1 MVNKMS
7 SINNF
12 NQIEWQNRFFDSLDQ
27 VTSVE
32 EKIIQTQ
39 DLDASLFQTGLR
51 ENHEKKVHQ
60 VAKDLFESEFTAEEL
75 QHVCFAYT
83 GSDGRQEKLSPY
95 SSPTELLLVV
105 KKQENLTSGLVLG
118 VKEKV
123 KELVKRYPTL
133 FYADLEVKCME
144 TDKLMTFTTAKGEE
158 RPFPTRALDAYY
170 LVGDANLFQ
179 DYRIKFFQEL
189 KQNSNSQLLKKFTN
203 NAVKPTLGVLS
214 KTCVGQDTSHVNV
227 QTGVLNYFTSEKM
240 AKKATKYPFL
250 RALQYKLA
258 DHICKKVQQG
268 QLKEEE
274 FLQMPVSIVERI
286 QWLADKHLLN
296 MKPQEVQNIQKAY
309 VGALIWFGQAQKNFE
324 VQKQNET
331 VAPASEI
338 QQIAQE
344 INKFCKKA
352 ELFA

>member
-1 MVNKMS
+1 MS

-27 VTSVE
+27 VISFE
-32 EKIIQTQ
+32 EEIVQTQ
-39 DLDASLFQTGLR
+39 ELDAPLFQKGLR

-60 VAKDLFESEFTAEEL
+60 VAKDLFESEFTPEEL
-75 QHVCFAYT
+75 KHVCFAYT

-95 SSPTELLLVV
+95 SSPTELMLVV
-105 KKQENLTSGLVLG
+105 RKQEDLSSELILS

-133 FYADLEVKCME
+133 FYAEVEVKCLE
-144 TDKLMTFTTAKGEE
+144 TDKLMTFKTVKEE
-158 RPFPTRALDAYY
+158 RPFPTRALDARY
-170 LVGDANLFQ
+170 LIGEDNLFQ
-179 DYRIKFFQEL
+179 DYRINFFQEL
-189 KQNSNSQLLKKFTN
+189 NHLSNNQLLKKFAR
-203 NAVKPTLGVLS
+203 NAVRPTVSVLS
-214 KTCVGQDTSHVNV
+214 KTCAGQDTSHVDV
-227 QTGVLNYFTSEKM
+227 QMGTLSYSTSEKM

-268 QLKEEE
+268 NLKEEE
-274 FLQMPVSIVERI
+274 FLQLPASIVERI
-286 QWLADKHLLN
+286 QWLADKHLLK
-296 MKPQEVQNIQKAY
+296 MRPQEVQDIQKAY

-324 VQKQNET
+324 VNKQKVT
-331 VAPASEI
+331 AAPAQEI

-344 INKFCKKA
+344 INKFCKTA
-352 ELFA
+352 AFFA